1 MTRDFECVAL
11 IGEQN
16 EKQMLHFDVKVDR
29 PKFQLVGKF
38 KHNHGFSAN
47 RKSRTPP
54 KTDS

>member
-1 MTRDFECVAL
+1 MRSAL

-16 EKQMLHFDVKVDR
+16 EKQMLHFDVKVKH

-47 RKSRTPP
+47 LELHQRLIAR
-54 KTDS
+54 